1 MEFFKSN
8 VFVECR
14 FQLNC
19 SLCPSVFNKPFSS
32 SSENLLVRAVRE
44 TYGPHTPTH
53 AHKPQPSLLRSDVVI
68 VPRRRL
74 DLSDLR
80 PWQRRTHPRCVFTS
94 TGKPQHFSRM
104 PKEAVHNRGR
114 PPRVPLG
121 CVLACRRFVQLAL
134 CFVFFVGAI
143 QYFKRLRKRR
153 VCSPSAVQTGRSV

>member
-1 MEFFKSN
+1 MSFRSPCSLSKSCRSMEFFKSN

-114 PPRVPLG
+114 PPPCTAGLCASLQALRTISTVF
-121 CVLACRRFVQLAL
+121 CVFCGSNS
-134 CFVFFVGAI
+134 VF
-143 QYFKRLRKRR
+143 
-153 VCSPSAVQTGRSV
+153 